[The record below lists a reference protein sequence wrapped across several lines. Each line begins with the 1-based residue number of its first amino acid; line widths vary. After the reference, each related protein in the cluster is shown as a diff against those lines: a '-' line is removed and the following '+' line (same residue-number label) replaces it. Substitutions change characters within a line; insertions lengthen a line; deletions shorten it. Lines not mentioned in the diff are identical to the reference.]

1 MLETKKE
8 ISYAVETTPIQKL
21 INFLYVDG
29 FSEKNYYLLLKIL
42 CYWEDCSFGILKEFL
57 ENENLWIN
65 FWKQSWLPKT
75 KVEEIKKE
83 IILESIR
90 KYLTKKVQGIC
101 NQ

>member
-1 MLETKKE
+1 MLETTKE
-8 ISYAVETTPIQKL
+8 ISYAVETTPIQEF
-21 INFLYVDG
+21 INLLYLD
-29 FSEKNYYLLLKIL
+29 FYWEKRYYWLLKVL

-57 ENENLWIN
+57 EDETLWIN
-65 FWKQSWLPKT
+65 FSKQSWLPKT

-90 KYLTKKVQGIC
+90 KYLTKKVQQLC